1 MPRRLR
7 KIYDTTDAVE
17 LTFTTAERRFYLR
30 PNKLVNAIIAGV
42 VAVAAERYEVGVI
55 AVVALS
61 SHMHLIAKVFRDV
74 EQQALFAQFVEANI
88 ATEINRL
95 LGRTR
100 PVTPFR
106 RVRAL
111 FASHSRRLREP
122 GGRLAAF

>member
-61 SHMHLIAKVFRDV
+61 SHMLWRAAHNMCYG
-74 EQQALFAQFVEANI
+74 E
-88 ATEINRL
+88 
-95 LGRTR
+95 
-100 PVTPFR
+100 
-106 RVRAL
+106 RVVMR
-111 FASHSRRLREP
+111 S
-122 GGRLAAF
+122 